1 MKIYEITLIT
11 KEDIGE
17 KSIKNVLT
25 ALDGKILSTSSIGE
39 KQFAYKINKEDRG
52 FYTTVLFEID
62 PDKVSELNKKLSLTE
77 EIIRFLIVAK
87 KPAQLLEPEEKMLP
101 EIKKIEEP
109 KEIEQPKEI
118 EAPEVI
124 EAPVK
129 VEAPKEEIKEAKD
142 KPKETK
148 KKAVEKVKLEKPA
161 KTKVSTKV
169 TEIEKD
175 TESEE
180 DRLKALDEKLDE
192 LLKE

>member
-129 VEAPKEEIKEAKD
+129 VEAPKEEIKEVEE